1 MGLWIDK
8 VLRTFLPKN
17 SKSFNMMHRGL
28 GISGFIILSSII
40 SIFFLGGCVTTPG
53 KEAAWNLATQVHS
66 PKAYEDFIKRYPDSL
81 EAKEAKERLEESKK
95 FFAKSRW
102 AELEKANSVQAYID
116 FVLSNPTSPRVNEI
130 PDLAYNL
137 AIESSS
143 PRELYLFLTHF
154 PSHSGVQE
162 VRQHLEDLEF
172 EMATNSGRSL
182 SMDLFLKKYPSSKY
196 ASKALL
202 NLEDKSF
209 QEAQLINSVLGYK
222 AYLSRFPQGRYASQA
237 RSKLQAVKSIEGS
250 TYTRDDYQGL
260 LSEVREIPG
269 IEKYRCALIVAKKIL
284 ENGGS
289 ENVGIY
295 ALRYQLGS
303 IFEELN
309 RGWLGVAIQDVTED
323 PAKSFGLPG
332 TKGVLARDV
341 TPDSPAE
348 RAGMQRGDA
357 IMEYEGKKVSDAN
370 HLRNMIA
377 QTEVGKVVNINVL
390 RKGTTKGLT
399 VTIGEQPAGLFA
411 AAGPGA
417 EPSKDLGMIA
427 YGFDPA
433 GIKIW
438 WDSDGWPV
446 IEAVSPGSPAQKSR
460 LKAGDKILK
469 INDKS
474 MQNAGWLEYA
484 LAVSGVPGEPVSL
497 SIESQG
503 KLLSYE
509 IKRQTASI
517 TISKEAERALPYLC
531 TAVPDSP
538 IVVSDEKAFSE
549 AASVLLELRK
559 EASYLEQQVNIYKQK
574 DVLIQESITAAAQ
587 LTDDI
592 EADELTREVLGS
604 TEYEPQ
610 VSEKGSET
618 AKKAMRR
625 LEYLKDITSKNLQEA
640 NKLLSEGLFR
650 HAMAAQEYVMSC
662 IQHSPGLMD

>member
-1 MGLWIDK
+1 
-8 VLRTFLPKN
+8 
-17 SKSFNMMHRGL
+17 MMHRGL

-81 EAKEAKERLEESKK
+81 EAKEAKKRLEESKE

-102 AELEKANSVQAYID
+102 AELEKADSVRAYID

-154 PSHSGVQE
+154 PSHSGVQG
-162 VRQHLEDLEF
+162 VSQHLEDLEF
-172 EMATNSGRSL
+172 EKAMKNVNPLR
-182 SMDLFLKKYPSSKY
+182 MDLFLKKYPSSRY

-202 NLEDKSF
+202 SLEDKSF
-209 QEAQLINSVLGYK
+209 KEAQLLNSVLGYK
-222 AYLSRFPQGRYASQA
+222 AYLNRFPQGRYAPQV
-237 RSKLQAVKSIEGS
+237 RSKLQAVKSKES
-250 TYTRDDYQGL
+250 PTYTREDYQRL
-260 LSEVREIPG
+260 LGEVRKIPG
-269 IEKYRCALIVAKKIL
+269 IEEYGCALIVAKKIL

-309 RGWLGVAIQDVTED
+309 RGWLGVFIQDVTED
-323 PAKSFGLPG
+323 LAKSFGLPG
-332 TKGVLARDV
+332 TKGALARDV

-348 RAGMQRGDA
+348 RAGMQRGDV
-357 IMEYEGKKVSDAN
+357 IMEYEGKEVKGVN
-370 HLRNMIA
+370 HLINTIA
-377 QTEVGKVVNINVL
+377 QTEPGEVVNINVL

-417 EPSKDLGMIA
+417 EPSKDLMIA
-427 YGFDPA
+427 YGFDPV
-433 GIKIW
+433 GMKIG
-438 WDSDGWPV
+438 WDSEGWPV
-446 IEAVSPGSPAQKSR
+446 IEAVSPGSPAQKSG
-460 LKAGDKILK
+460 LKAGDRILK

-484 LAVSGVPGEPVSL
+484 LAISGTPGEPVNL

-503 KLLSYE
+503 KPLSYE

-517 TISKEAERALPYLC
+517 ARAKEAERTLPYLC

-549 AASVLLELRK
+549 AASMLLEFQK
-559 EASYLEQQVNIYKQK
+559 EWLYLAQQGNIYEQK
-574 DVLIQESITAAAQ
+574 NALIQESITAATK

-592 EADELTREVLGS
+592 EADELAREVLES

-650 HAMAAQEYVMSC
+650 HAMAAQEYVMSF
-662 IQHSPGLMD
+662 IQYSPGLMD